1 MSKNLRKTKSKI
13 GKTPFTP
20 LTVVMLVV
28 LLLYTLTLIW
38 LLYWG
43 VITSLKGRYEF
54 IKNTYKLPIKA
65 VTDNFVTIFT
75 KFRIDVDGGKSV
87 GMAQM
92 YLYSVLYAVGCAIT
106 NTAVP
111 CVTAYFCAKFK
122 YKWSKV
128 MHTTVIIAMII
139 PVVGSLP
146 SEIQVA
152 DFFGLRNHIWGLW
165 IMKANFLGLYFLV
178 FYAFFASLPDSYI
191 EAAKIDG
198 AGNVS
203 VLVKIALPLARSIF
217 FTVLLVNFIA
227 YWNDYQTPLVYIRDK
242 YPTAAFGVFRL
253 STLTNFPNPD
263 NPSRPISVTVP
274 IKVAGAVMLFTPMLI
289 LFILTNKM
297 LLGNLNV
304 GGIKG

>member
-1 MSKNLRKTKSKI
+1 MTKNFDKKKSKV

-28 LLLYTLTLIW
+28 LLIYTFTLIG
-38 LLYWG
+38 LLFWG
-43 VITSLKGRYEF
+43 VTTSLKDRYEF
-54 IKNTYKLPIKA
+54 IKNPYGLPQKI
-65 VTDNFVTIFT
+65 VNNFSRVLSEF
-75 KFRIDVDGGKSV
+75 KIDVNGGKSV
-87 GMAQM
+87 GMAKM
-92 YLYSVLYAVGCAIT
+92 YLYSLLYAVGCAIT
-106 NTAVP
+106 NTTVP
-111 CVTAYFCAKFK
+111 CITAYFCAKFK

-128 MHTTVIIAMII
+128 MHTTVIVAMII

-146 SEIQVA
+146 SEIQIA

-178 FYAFFASLPDSYI
+178 FYEFFASLPDFYI

-203 VLVKIALPLARSIF
+203 VLVRIALPLAKSIF
-217 FTVLLVNFIA
+217 LTVLLINFIG
-227 YWNDYQTPLVYIRDK
+227 YWNDYQTPLVYIRDN
-242 YPTAAFGVFRL
+242 YPTAAFGVFMI
-253 STLTNFPNPD
+253 ST
-263 NPSRPISVTVP
+263 SSVTPWSQVP
-274 IKVAGAVMLFTPMLI
+274 MKITGAVMLFTPMLI